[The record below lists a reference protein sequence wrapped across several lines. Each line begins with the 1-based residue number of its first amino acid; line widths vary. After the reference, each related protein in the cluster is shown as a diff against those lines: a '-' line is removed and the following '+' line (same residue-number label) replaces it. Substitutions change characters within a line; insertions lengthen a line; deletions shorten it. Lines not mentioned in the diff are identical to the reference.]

1 MAIGRLTFVLLVQCI
16 FLVNVYSDN
25 DFRDN
30 SDEYYRPQI
39 LFFVNSLNLNPN
51 RDYNFNYATLISAQN
66 KVNIF
71 TVTFSVL
78 CLQKICAEELRRTKS
93 RIR

>member
-39 LFFVNSLNLNPN
+39 LCLVNYLNADPN
-51 RDYNFNYATLISAQN
+51 RDYNYNYGTLISAQN

-71 TVTFSVL
+71 SSVTFSVL
-78 CLQKICAEELRRTKS
+78 CLNSICL
-93 RIR
+93 